1 MPRDGAVRQPKYQ
14 RIAAALKA
22 AIESGEYGP
31 GDRLPGENDLMA
43 TYGVARMTARQAL
56 GVLRSEGLIEARK
69 GAGVFVREFRLIRRR
84 GIQRLG
90 TDVWGGGRSIWA
102 ADTEDREPEVE
113 LLGVT
118 EEAAPEAVARVLGLT
133 EGTAACVRRRR
144 RFLLDGKAVMLAT
157 SYLDADLVAGT
168 PVTEPDTGPGGIY
181 ARLAELGVGPVRFR
195 EEVRSRMPSPDE
207 AARLG
212 LGAGT
217 PVVLVCR
224 TAFAADGRVVEVN
237 EMVLDAS
244 AYVLEYEFDA
254 P

>member
-1 MPRDGAVRQPKYQ
+1 MW
-14 RIAAALKA
+14 
-22 AIESGEYGP
+22 GE
-31 GDRLPGENDLMA
+31 
-43 TYGVARMTARQAL
+43 
-56 GVLRSEGLIEARK
+56 
-69 GAGVFVREFRLIRRR
+69 
-84 GIQRLG
+84 
-90 TDVWGGGRSIWA
+90 GRSIWA

-144 RFLLDGKAVMLAT
+144 FLLDGKAVMLAT

-181 ARLAELGVGPVRFR
+181 ARLAELGAGPARFR

-224 TAFAADGRVVEVN
+224 TAFAADGRVVEIN

>member
-1 MPRDGAVRQPKYQ
+1 MAEDRVQGDE
-14 RIAAALKA
+14 AA
-22 AIESGEYGP
+22 
-31 GDRLPGENDLMA
+31 
-43 TYGVARMTARQAL
+43 
-56 GVLRSEGLIEARK
+56 EGREVP
-69 GAGVFVREFRLIRRR
+69 AGVRRR

-90 TDVWGGGRSIWA
+90 TGVWGAGRSIWA
-102 ADTEDREPEVE
+102 ADTEGRDTEVE

-118 EEAAPEAVARVLGLT
+118 EEAPPEAVAGVLGPAA
-133 EGTAACVRRRR
+133 GAVACVRRRR
-144 RFLLDGKAVMLAT
+144 FLVDGKPVMLAT

-181 ARLAELGVGPVRFR
+181 ARLAELGVAPARFR
-195 EEVRSRMPSPDE
+195 EEVRARMPGPDE

-217 PVVLVCR
+217 PVVLVRR

-244 AYVLEYEFDA
+244 AYVLEYAFDA